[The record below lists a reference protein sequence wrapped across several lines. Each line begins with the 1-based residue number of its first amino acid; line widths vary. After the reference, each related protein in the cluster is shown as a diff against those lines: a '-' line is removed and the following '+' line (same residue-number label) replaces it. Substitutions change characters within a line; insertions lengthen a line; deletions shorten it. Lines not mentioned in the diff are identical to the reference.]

1 MTSNWNEWYAE
12 RPRPERDHISQ
23 VFWDGLRDGELRY
36 QACPEC
42 STVQFYPRALCTG
55 CGGDPEWRSSTGH
68 GTVHTFTVVRQHG
81 SAPFKSQTP
90 YVVAM
95 IDVEP
100 GFRMMGNVVDV
111 DVDEVVIDM
120 PVHVEFVRVDDE
132 LTIPVWRPIDPAI
145 RS

>member
-1 MTSNWNEWYAE
+1 
-12 RPRPERDHISQ
+12 
-23 VFWDGLRDGELRY
+23 
-36 QACPEC
+36 
-42 STVQFYPRALCTG
+42 
-55 CGGDPEWRSSTGH
+55 
-68 GTVHTFTVVRQHG
+68 VHTFTVVRQHG

-111 DVDEVVIDM
+111 DVDDVVIDM
-120 PVHVEFVRVDDE
+120 PVQVEFVRVDDE
-132 LTIPVWRPIDPAI
+132 LTIPVWRPIDRAI